1 MDLRKQ
7 TKEIAPSVAIFAIIV
22 IAAIAGSV
30 VYEEYLESN
39 RETELPAAVDFGDAE
54 TQQEAELRR
63 EIRSIE
69 IELEQLSAE
78 IIEGS
83 GFGLWNLEQ
92 EVNAI
97 TEEAIQELEL

>member
-1 MDLRKQ
+1 MNITQQ
-7 TKEIAPSVAIFAIIV
+7 TKEIAPSVGIFAIFV
-22 IAAIAGSV
+22 LALLAGATI
-30 VYEEYLESN
+30 YGEYLESS
-39 RETELPAAVDFGDAE
+39 RETILPEAVDLEEFN
-54 TQQEAELRR
+54 EASELRR

-69 IELEQLSAE
+69 QELEELSAE

-97 TEEAIQELEL
+97 TEDAIEEFEL